1 MTIASPRPS
10 VNVPETDIVS
20 YVLEGKERDDGELLV
35 DGPSGRSYTGA
46 EVVASVR
53 GVAAGLAERGIAKG
67 DVVAL
72 YMPNLPEYALA
83 FHGVCAA
90 GAVNTT
96 ANPLYT
102 ARELTHQLEDSG
114 ARMLITVPPFGD
126 TAREAAAATGIEEIY
141 VVGEAEGAKPFSELI
156 ADPDAA
162 PDVSYDPREDL
173 AVLPYS
179 SGTTGL
185 PKGVMLTHH
194 NLVANLC
201 QVQGAMPA
209 EPDDVL
215 IAVLPFFHIYG
226 QTVIMNLGLRT
237 GSKVV
242 TMPRFDLDQFL
253 SLISEHGV
261 TRAFVVPPIA
271 IALAKHPAVAE
282 ADMSSVR
289 LILSGAAPLG
299 AELADAVAERV
310 GCPVMQGYGMTEL
323 SPVSHMVDPARSKG
337 RGGKIGP
344 AVADTES
351 RVVDPETGEDADR
364 GELWVRGPQVMKGY
378 LNNDEA
384 TAATIDSEGWLRTGD
399 IAVVDEDGYFEIV
412 DRLKELIKYN
422 GFQVPPAELEGILM
436 THPSI
441 NDAAVIGI
449 PDDDCGELPKAFVV
463 AGDDVS
469 DDEIMAFVAEQ
480 LNYSFSLASAA
491 EAKQQT
497 KLRVIPHMP
506 LDRTQRAIPASPRS
520 MRPRA
525 INSAAVAL
533 QAASGCVP
541 TS

>member
-1 MTIASPRPS
+1 VT
-10 VNVPETDIVS
+10 VPETDIVS
-20 YVLEGKERDDGELLV
+20 YVLEGKEGDDRELLV

-53 GVAAGLAERGIAKG
+53 GVAAGLAERGVAKG

-102 ARELTHQLEDSG
+102 ARELTHQLHDSG
-114 ARMLITVPPFGD
+114 ARMLITVPPFLE
-126 TAREAAAATGIEEIY
+126 TAAEAAAEAGIEEIY
-141 VVGEAEGAKPFSELI
+141 VVGEADGATPFSELI
-156 ADPDAA
+156 GDPDAA
-162 PDVSYDPREDL
+162 PQVAFDPREDL

-201 QVQGAMPA
+201 QVQGAVEA
-209 EPDDVL
+209 EADDVL

-237 GSKVV
+237 GSKIV
-242 TMPRFDLDQFL
+242 TMPRFDLDEFL
-253 SLISEHGV
+253 SLIAEHGV
-261 TRAFVVPPIA
+261 TRAYVVPPIA
-271 IALAKHPAVAE
+271 IALAKHPAVGE
-282 ADMSSVR
+282 ADLSS
-289 LILSGAAPLG
+289 LKFILSGAAPLG

-323 SPVSHMVDPARSKG
+323 SPVSHMVDPASSKG
-337 RGGKIGP
+337 RGGQIGP

-351 RVVDPETGEDADR
+351 RVVDPETGEDAER

-384 TAATIDSEGWLRTGD
+384 TAETIVADGWLRTGD
-399 IAVVDEDGYFEIV
+399 IAVVDDDGFFEIV
-412 DRLKELIKYN
+412 DRLKELIKYK
-422 GFQVPPAELEGILM
+422 GFQVPPAELEAILVS
-436 THPSI
+436 HPSI
-441 NDAAVIGI
+441 SDAAVIGI

-469 DDEIMAFVAEQ
+469 DDEIIEFVSGQ
-480 LNYSFSLASAA
+480 VSPQ
-491 EAKQQT
+491 K
-497 KLRVIPHMP
+497 RVRLLERVEEIPK
-506 LDRTQRAIPASPRS
+506 S
-520 MRPRA
+520 
-525 INSAAVAL
+525 
-533 QAASGCVP
+533 ASGKILRRVLAEREGAGA
-541 TS
+541 

>member
-1 MTIASPRPS
+1 M
-10 VNVPETDIVS
+10 PETDIAS
-20 YVLEGKERDDGELLV
+20 YVLEGKEGDDRELLV

-46 EVVASVR
+46 EVVRSVR

-102 ARELTHQLEDSG
+102 ARELTHQLHDAG
-114 ARMLITVPPFGD
+114 ARMLITVPPFLE
-126 TAREAAAATGIEEIY
+126 TASEAASEVGIDEIY
-141 VVGEAEGAKPFSELI
+141 VVGEAEGAKPFTELI
-156 ADPDAA
+156 GDPDGA
-162 PDVSYDPREDL
+162 PDVSFDPREDL

-201 QVQGAMPA
+201 QVQGAVDA

-237 GSKVV
+237 GSKIV

-253 SLISEHGV
+253 SLIAEHRV
-261 TRAFVVPPIA
+261 TRAYVVPPIA
-271 IALAKHPAVAE
+271 IALAKHPAVGE
-282 ADMSSVR
+282 ADLSSLR
-289 LILSGAAPLG
+289 FILSGAAPLG

-323 SPVSHMVDPARSKG
+323 SPVSHMVDPESSKG
-337 RGGKIGP
+337 RGGQIGP

-351 RVVDPETGEDADR
+351 RVVDPETGEDAER

-378 LNNDEA
+378 LNNEEA
-384 TAATIDSEGWLRTGD
+384 TSETIVADGWLRTGD
-399 IAVVDEDGYFEIV
+399 IAVVDDDGFFEIV
-412 DRLKELIKYN
+412 DRLKELIKYK
-422 GFQVPPAELEGILM
+422 GFQVPPAELEAILVS
-436 THPSI
+436 HPSI
-441 NDAAVIGI
+441 TDAAVIGI

-469 DDEIMAFVAEQ
+469 DDEIIEFVSGQ
-480 LNYSFSLASAA
+480 VSPQ
-491 EAKQQT
+491 K
-497 KLRVIPHMP
+497 RVRLLERVDEIPK
-506 LDRTQRAIPASPRS
+506 S
-520 MRPRA
+520 
-525 INSAAVAL
+525 
-533 QAASGCVP
+533 ASGKILRRVLAEREGAGA
-541 TS
+541 